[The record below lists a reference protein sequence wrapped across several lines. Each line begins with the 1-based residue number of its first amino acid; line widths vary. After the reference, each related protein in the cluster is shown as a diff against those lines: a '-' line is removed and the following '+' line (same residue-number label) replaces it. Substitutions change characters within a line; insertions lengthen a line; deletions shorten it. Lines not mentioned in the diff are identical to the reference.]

1 MKKILILCV
10 LILGLTASG
19 GPALAAPPP
28 APRPGPPE
36 LAEGSGLFPAAT
48 ATGGYCQFDV
58 NYDLTGKSKL
68 IVTKEG
74 RTVTSPGQ
82 KITLCTDTTSVSYV
96 ITGVRRDADTIDP
109 QGGKVIEIGLTGI
122 NLVYNSTDSANQG
135 LFLLV
140 GNYNYALN
148 DLGNNEFSE
157 NRVFS
162 GTGQATDICAVLDP
176 AA

>member
-1 MKKILILCV
+1 
-10 LILGLTASG
+10 
-19 GPALAAPPP
+19 
-28 APRPGPPE
+28 
-36 LAEGSGLFPAAT
+36 
-48 ATGGYCQFDV
+48 
-58 NYDLTGKSKL
+58 
-68 IVTKEG
+68 
-74 RTVTSPGQ
+74 
-82 KITLCTDTTSVSYV
+82 
-96 ITGVRRDADTIDP
+96 
-109 QGGKVIEIGLTGI
+109 VIEIGLTGI

-162 GTGQATDICAVLDP
+162 GTGQVTDICAVLDP